1 MTQAQAR
8 RGLLIYFAVLV
19 AGSGTW
25 EWLLIR
31 AGDSIRNH
39 IGLVLLL
46 MWTPAIASVVARL
59 ALREGFGDVSFR
71 FGGRVGGRMALLNW
85 LFPLAVGSLAY
96 GVAWASGLARF
107 KTPEVPVFSIT
118 TPAAAIVA
126 IAAIRLTI
134 GVPIAAIAAA
144 GEEIGWRGY
153 MLTRLVAA
161 GVPRPVLV
169 SGLIWAAWHMPMIL
183 GGVYASSNLPLASAG
198 LFLVSIVG
206 LSFVLAR
213 GRLESGSVWPA
224 IVGHSAWNVTIQ
236 GIFDFST
243 VPDPDAVW
251 VGESGVIVALATLLV
266 AFLVRSPKPA
276 VAPEGAA
283 P

>member
-8 RGLLIYFAVLV
+8 RGLLIYFAVV
-19 AGSGTW
+19 VVGSGTL

-39 IGLVLLL
+39 LGLVLLL

-71 FGGRVGGRMALLNW
+71 FGGGVGGRMALLNW
-85 LFPLAVGSLAY
+85 LFPLAVGALAY

-107 KTPEVPVFSIT
+107 KTPEVPVFSGIT

-126 IAAIRLTI
+126 LASIRLTI
-134 GVPIAAIAAA
+134 GVPVAAIAAA

-169 SGLIWAAWHMPMIL
+169 GGLIWAAWHMPMIL
-183 GGVYASSNLPLASAG
+183 GGVYASSNTPLASAG

-224 IVGHSAWNVTIQ
+224 IVGHSAWNTTIQ

-243 VPDPDAVW
+243 VPDPNAVW
-251 VGESGVIVALATLLV
+251 VGESGVLVALATLLV
-266 AFLVRSPKPA
+266 AFLLRSPKPA
-276 VAPEGAA
+276 VALA
-283 P
+283 